1 MRSHVRVGPGSTR
14 VGAARATRPRR
25 LAGLA
30 MAVTALGGLLVA
42 GGCSSTPSATS
53 PTGGA
58 TSACTTSPPTLT
70 TVTGRPGTTLP
81 PSHDNDV
88 GRMRMPDKTP
98 DNDVDA
104 NQVPTAPRCPTP

>member
-53 PTGGA
+53 PT
-58 TSACTTSPPTLT
+58 PPTLT